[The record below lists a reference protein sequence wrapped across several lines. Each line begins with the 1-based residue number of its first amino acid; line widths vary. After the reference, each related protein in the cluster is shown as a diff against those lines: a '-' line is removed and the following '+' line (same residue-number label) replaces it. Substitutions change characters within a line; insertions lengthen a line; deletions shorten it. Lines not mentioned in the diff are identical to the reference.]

1 MKVAAEKCNN
11 PRLKHNQIWGMTEAS
26 PMTTTNPAL
35 RLDKS
40 TTQGIPMSD
49 VELKIISLEDGRELG
64 IGESGEIV
72 IRGPNVFKGY
82 WKREKEN
89 QECWWYDGKGR
100 KFFRTGDIGYIN
112 EEGFLHFQDRVK
124 EVIKY
129 KGYTIAPF
137 ELESLLMKHEA
148 VMDVAVIGKPDEEAG
163 EIPKAYIVLKPE
175 YKGKITEEEI
185 IEWMRERISGY
196 KRVREV
202 KFVEKLPRTPAGKLL
217 RRLLRGKE
225 LERSKK

>member
-1 MKVAAEKCNN
+1 M
-11 PRLKHNQIWGMTEAS
+11 
-26 PMTTTNPAL
+26 
-35 RLDKS
+35 
-40 TTQGIPMSD
+40 
-49 VELKIISLEDGRELG
+49 
-64 IGESGEIV
+64 